1 MQEANH
7 DQGLV
12 RWRMV
17 LGKQADPSKDIELS
31 GEDMAR
37 DQALG
42 ALYDSTKKGD
52 LSASN
57 PNVNKWLGDIRK
69 YFPESAA
76 ILLQKEA
83 VNRVGIVRFL
93 ENPEVLESVVP
104 DIQLAQTILSLKE
117 AIPDQ
122 AKSTARAVIA
132 RMAAQLQH
140 KLKLPVHQAARK
152 GIYRFQRENYKHNK
166 MLDWPR
172 TIRHNLKNYNPESGQ
187 IIPEKIFGFNSRKH
201 ALREIYIL
209 MDQSGSMASS
219 LVYTG
224 IIASLLHQL
233 PALVT
238 HLYLFD
244 TQVVDMTDLLHDPV
258 ELLFG
263 VQLGGGTDIR
273 KTLAFTR
280 QQMRRPKDAIVF
292 LISDLY
298 DSAPDRHLIDSI
310 LLLHEEG
317 VKIMVIPSLSDDGKA
332 DFNRAVAESI
342 SEKGILTIACTP
354 DKFCEVL
361 PDILA

>member
-1 MQEANH
+1 MSQDIN
-7 DQGLV
+7 LV
-12 RWRMV
+12 RWRMI
-17 LGKQADPSKDIELS
+17 LGKQADPSKDTKLS
-31 GEDMAR
+31 TEDEAR

-83 VNRVGIVRFL
+83 IDRIGIVRFL

-122 AKSTARAVIA
+122 AKSTARAVIE
-132 RMAAQLQH
+132 RMAAQLQQ
-140 KLKLPVHQAARK
+140 KLQLPIHRAARK
-152 GIYRFQRENYKHNK
+152 GIHRFQREQYKNNK

-172 TIRHNLKNYNPESGQ
+172 TIRYNLKNYNPESGQ
-187 IIPEKIFGFNSRKH
+187 IIPEKIFGYNSRKH

-233 PALVT
+233 PALET
-238 HLYLFD
+238 HLFLFD
-244 TQVVDMTDLLHDPV
+244 TQVVDMTGLLHDPV

-273 KTLAFTR
+273 KTLAYTR
-280 QQMRRPKDAIVF
+280 QQMRKPKDSVLF

-310 LLLHEEG
+310 FQIHDDG
-317 VKIMVIPSLSDDGKA
+317 VKIVVIPSLSDEGKA
-332 DFNRAVAESI
+332 DFNKYVTDEIA
-342 SEKGILTIACTP
+342 EKGILTISCTP

-361 PDILA
+361 PDILAR